1 MSIDFSAQCIEEIPV
16 SAFAGCTNIS
26 KVIFSHETK
35 ILSSDCFAGCY
46 YLEVSLPA
54 TLTSIDNVGLALNG
68 VSIPIGLLYIGP
80 SAFMAATF
88 SDRNAELL
96 SLTSVGESA
105 FSYSDI

>member
-16 SAFAGCTNIS
+16 SAFAGCTSIS
-26 KVIFSHETK
+26 KVIFSPETK
-35 ILSSDCFAGCY
+35 IFSKDCFFGCY

-54 TLTSIDNVGLALNG
+54 TLTSIDNVGLTLNG
-68 VSIPIGLLYIGP
+68 VSTPAGLLHIGP
-80 SAFMAATF
+80 SAFMWATF

-96 SLTSVGESA
+96 SLMSVGEGA